1 MIKLK
6 KSDRELSY
14 QELDD
19 IIQMVYNI
27 YEFDFSQ
34 YSKASLKRRF
44 ERLLGAH
51 NWDLVDLKTKL
62 TNQKNFLNFLIKEIT
77 VNVTE
82 MFRDPEFFKSI
93 KKNVISYLESYQRIK
108 VWNAGVSTGE
118 ELYSFSILFKESG
131 IYNKS
136 FFYGTDINSKV
147 LAEAKEGIY
156 NLKKMK
162 SYAENYNQLGFVK
175 PFSDYF
181 IVDYNNCII
190 NIELRKNCLF
200 SIHNLVSDSV
210 FNEFQLVSCRNV
222 LIYFDQDLQTK
233 VIELLVDSLCIFG
246 FLCLG
251 SKEVI
256 RSPKILSRLKLIDSR
271 QNIYQRIN

>member
-1 MIKLK
+1 MKLRDNNK
-6 KSDRELSY
+6 DLSY
-14 QELDD
+14 EELET
-19 IIQMVYNI
+19 IIQFVYKI

-51 NWDLVDLKTKL
+51 NWDLIDFKTKL
-62 TNQKNFLNFLIKEIT
+62 TNEPNLLGFLIKEIT

-93 KKNVISYLESYQRIK
+93 KKNIIPYLDSYQRIK
-108 VWNAGVSTGE
+108 VWNAGVSSGE
-118 ELYSFSILFKESG
+118 ELYSLSILFKESG

-147 LAEAKEGIY
+147 LEEAKEGIY
-156 NLKKMK
+156 STRKMK

-175 PFSDYF
+175 PLSDYF
-181 IVDYNNCII
+181 AVDYSNSII
-190 NIELRKNCLF
+190 NSEFRKNCLF
-200 SIHNLVSDSV
+200 SVHNLVSDGV

-222 LIYFDQDLQTK
+222 LIYFDQELQAK
-233 VIELLVDSLCIFG
+233 VIELLVNSLCIFG

-256 RSPKILSRLKLIDSR
+256 RSQKILSRLKLVDPR
-271 QNIYQRIN
+271 QNIYQRIK

>member
-1 MIKLK
+1 MRLGDNSKDL
-6 KSDRELSY
+6 SFEEL
-14 QELDD
+14 ET
-19 IIQMVYNI
+19 IIQFVYKI

-51 NWDLVDLKTKL
+51 NWDLIDFKTKL
-62 TNQKNFLNFLIKEIT
+62 TNEPNLLDFLIKEIT

-82 MFRDPEFFKSI
+82 MFRDPEFFRSV
-93 KKNVISYLESYQRIK
+93 KKNIIPYLDSYQRVKI
-108 VWNAGVSTGE
+108 WNAGVSTGE

-136 FFYGTDINSKV
+136 FFYGTDINSEV
-147 LAEAKEGIY
+147 LKEAKEGIY
-156 NLKKMK
+156 SIKKLKVFT
-162 SYAENYNQLGFVK
+162 ENYNQLGFVK

-181 IVDYNNCII
+181 AVDYNNGII
-190 NIELRKNCLF
+190 NSELRKNCLF
-200 SIHNLVSDSV
+200 SVHNLVSDGV

-222 LIYFDQDLQTK
+222 LIYFDQELQTK
-233 VIELLVDSLCIFG
+233 VIELLVNSLCIFG

-256 RSPKILSRLKLIDSR
+256 RSKKILTRLKLIDSR
-271 QNIYQRIN
+271 QNIYQRIK